1 VIGRPHKRRPQ
12 DREDASSGASTFS
25 RLNLLLGDRH
35 GTVAMLALSSLVSG
49 FAEAGSLALIA
60 EIAAHLVGG
69 TGRAR
74 IHAGVLHLSAGIGT
88 MIWVALALAVVRLV
102 LQIPISILPA
112 RIAADVQ
119 ARLRTNLFH
128 AFTGASW
135 EAQSRDREGQ
145 LQDTM
150 TSQTM
155 QATGGALGATSLL
168 VNSLTFF
175 ALLATAF
182 LLNPVAAGAIL
193 VAGVLTFI
201 ALRPLKGLGVRQA
214 RALSKA
220 QVQYASG
227 INEAIRLAEETQV
240 FGVAGAQRRR
250 IDALVQQ
257 ARGLFFYTQM
267 LTRLVPNLF
276 QSLVMILLVGGM
288 AVVHTTGIHQ
298 TAALGAIVLLL
309 VRSARSGQQG
319 LATYQGLAQTLPFIE
334 LTQET
339 ARRYTE
345 SSPPAGD
352 LPLPA
357 VQTLAFEDVSYAY
370 RSNRPVL
377 SGVSFEVSRGEVVGI
392 IGPTGAGKSTL
403 IQILLQLRRPQQG
416 RYLINGIPAE
426 RFARS
431 DWHTR
436 VVYVPQEPRL
446 LHASVAANI
455 RFERELD
462 DTAVEQAARLAHI
475 HEEIMQWQ
483 NGYDTVVGPRA
494 DAVSGGQ
501 QQRLCLARALVAK
514 PEVLVLD
521 EPTSALDPGSEA
533 LIQESLNGL
542 KHELSLFI
550 IAHRMSTLDICDRVM
565 VIKDGRLVAF
575 DTIELLS
582 RDNAYYRSAS
592 AFVGRS
598 SAGALP

>member
-1 VIGRPHKRRPQ
+1 M
-12 DREDASSGASTFS
+12 TS
-25 RLNLLLGDRH
+25 RINLLLGDRR
-35 GTVAMLALSSLVSG
+35 GTVVALALSSLLAG

-69 TGRAR
+69 SQKNK
-74 IHAGVLHLSAGIGT
+74 IHAGAFHLTAGVGT
-88 MIWVALALAVVRLV
+88 MIAIAFALAVVRLL

-135 EAQSRDREGQ
+135 EVQSRDREGQ

-168 VNSLTFF
+168 VNSLTFL
-175 ALLATAF
+175 ALLFTAF
-182 LLNPVAAGAIL
+182 LLNAVAAGAIL
-193 VAGVLTFI
+193 LAGVITFV
-201 ALRPLKGLGVRQA
+201 ALRPLKGIGVRQA
-214 RALSKA
+214 QALSRA

-227 INEAIRLAEETQV
+227 INESIRLAEETQV
-240 FGVAGAQRRR
+240 FGVGGAQRRR
-250 IDALVQQ
+250 IDGLVGE

-267 LTRLVPNLF
+267 LTKLVPNLF
-276 QSLVMILLVGGM
+276 QSFVMILLVGGL
-288 AVVHTTGIHQ
+288 ALVYTSGVHQ

-309 VRSARSGQQG
+309 VRSTRSGQQG

-339 ARRYTE
+339 ARRYAE
-345 SSPPAGD
+345 SSPPEGEV
-352 LPLPA
+352 PLPA

-377 SGVSFEVSRGEVVGI
+377 SEVSFEVSRGEVVGI

-416 RYLINGIPAE
+416 RYLVNGIPAE
-426 RFARS
+426 LLVRS

-446 LHASVAANI
+446 LHASVAENI
-455 RFERELD
+455 RFERELED
-462 DTAVEQAARLAHI
+462 GAVERAARLAHI
-475 HEEIMQWQ
+475 HEEIMQWPQ
-483 NGYDTVVGPRA
+483 GYDTIVGPRA

-521 EPTSALDPGSEA
+521 EPTSALDPSSEA

-542 KHELSLFI
+542 KHEVTLFI

-565 VIKDGRLVAF
+565 VIKDGRLTAF
-575 DTIELLS
+575 DTIELL
-582 RDNAYYRSAS
+582 RRHNAYYRSAS
-592 AFVGRS
+592 AFASRAS
-598 SAGALP
+598 EGALP